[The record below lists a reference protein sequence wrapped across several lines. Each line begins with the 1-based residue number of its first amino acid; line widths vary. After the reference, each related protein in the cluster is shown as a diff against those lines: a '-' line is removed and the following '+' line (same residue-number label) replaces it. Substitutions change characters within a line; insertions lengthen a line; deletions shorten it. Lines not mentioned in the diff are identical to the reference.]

1 MVQSSIRQAHLS
13 LSAGSCEVTVLG
25 AMKAGGEAS
34 FWDTSVYLIYDSAE
48 MEVFFFFLQTN
59 VLFIVYKMPVPE

>member
-48 MEVFFFFLQTN
+48 MEVFFFLFANECPVHCLQN
-59 VLFIVYKMPVPE
+59 ASS